1 MAISIKL
8 TETDSELQGILDLQL
23 ANLLSEISE
32 EEKTDQGFVTVRHSL
47 EQLARMNEIE
57 PHIIAKDGNQV
68 VGYILAMTKASR
80 DLVPVLVPMFNQF
93 DQVSYS
99 GKFVADF
106 DYMVIGQICVDKNYR
121 GQGIFD
127 KMYQAYMESFSDR
140 YDFAITE
147 IAISNKRSLKAH
159 QRVGF
164 QIIHEFSDS
173 IQDWAIVAWD
183 WKNDS
188 SRSEK
193 DSVPFSRL

>member
-1 MAISIKL
+1 MLRICTSSTL
-8 TETDSELQGILDLQL
+8 QELQGILDLQA
-23 ANLLSEISE
+23 ANLIQNIGSE
-32 EEKTDQGFVTVRHSL
+32 ERADQGFVTVRHSL
-47 EQLARMNEIE
+47 EQLELMNKIE
-57 PHIIAKDGNQV
+57 PHIIAKNGNQV

-93 DQVSYS
+93 DQVGYS
-99 GKFVADF
+99 GKLVADF

-127 KMYQAYMESFSDR
+127 KMYQSYMQSFSDR

-147 IAISNKRSLKAH
+147 IAISNKRSIRAH

-164 QIIHEFSDS
+164 QIIHEFSDYT
-173 IQDWAIVAWD
+173 QDWAIVAWD

-193 DSVPFSRL
+193 DSLDLKKK

>member
-1 MAISIKL
+1 
-8 TETDSELQGILDLQL
+8 
-23 ANLLSEISE
+23 
-32 EEKTDQGFVTVRHSL
+32 
-47 EQLARMNEIE
+47 
-57 PHIIAKDGNQV
+57 
-68 VGYILAMTKASR
+68 
-80 DLVPVLVPMFNQF
+80 MFNQF